1 MKRKGS
7 LKSRTAL
14 TDLNILYDVCFNH
27 DIGEDNAL
35 YFKEK
40 NSLTKILNDTKL
52 LNNKKKELSPKAK
65 KHIKENFTWDKI
77 VESYQKIMK

>member
-1 MKRKGS
+1 MQD
-7 LKSRTAL
+7 KSVNAFYSNIDNFNQRL
-14 TDLNILYDVCFNH
+14 TFSTIF
-27 DIGEDNAL
+27 L

-40 NSLTKILNDTKL
+40 NSLTKILDDTKL
-52 LNNKKKELSPKAK
+52 LNDKKKELSPKAK